1 MNQTPAPSP
10 EGTSTDLVI
19 SRVLAAPRAALWQ
32 AWTTPELLA
41 QWWCPKP
48 WTTEV
53 RAFDLRPGGAFH
65 TFMRGPDAGTSDNPG
80 CFVHIAAQERLVM
93 TSLMVADWRPVVSWM
108 PSTVIIDFSDEGAG
122 TRYVATVMHVDRE
135 TRDRHEAM
143 GFYEGWNMCIDQLE
157 AVAQR
162 LP

>member
-1 MNQTPAPSP
+1 MTETTAAPSEP
-10 EGTSTDLVI
+10 SSTDLVI
-19 SRVLAAPRAALWQ
+19 SRVLAAPREALWR

-65 TFMRGPDAGTSDNPG
+65 TFMSGPEGGTSDNPG
-80 CFVHIAAQERLVM
+80 CFLHIVPQERLVM
-93 TSLMVADWRPVVSWM
+93 TSMLVADWRPVVSWM
-108 PSTVIIDFSDEGAG
+108 PSTVTIDFSDEGAG
-122 TRYVATVMHVDRE
+122 TRYVATVMHLDKE

-143 GFYEGWNMCIDQLE
+143 GFHAGWNMCIDQLQ
-157 AVAQR
+157 ALAQR
-162 LP
+162 LA